1 MSFPFI
7 GSPIARPYIYY
18 IYEIFIYIYIIYII
32 YIYIHYTGMSPSK
45 DESCPHPIV
54 AYRGWKLSSGDL
66 TNTQKWCQESLTF
79 GEEFQQSLDH
89 VHFPPM
95 LRPGFALRD
104 LELWKS
110 WTNRWFI
117 DSIIYCLL
125 MANWSQAV
133 MCKKNISSGKSM
145 TPVSRRLRL
154 VQGASWPWVLNSSGA
169 WRAWSWLKAWDE
181 TSTAGPW
188 SKKWE
193 YINTGWWFGTFVP

>member
-1 MSFPFI
+1 MNHA
-7 GSPIARPYIYY
+7 PIQ
-18 IYEIFIYIYIIYII
+18 
-32 YIYIHYTGMSPSK
+32 SWL
-45 DESCPHPIV
+45 IV
-54 AYRGWKLSSGDL
+54 AEKLSSGDL

-117 DSIIYCLL
+117 DSIIHCLL

-133 MCKKNISSGKSM
+133 MCKKKQSSGKSM

-181 TSTAGPW
+181 TLTAGPW
-188 SKKWE
+188 SKKVGLYKYWLVVW
-193 YINTGWWFGTFVP
+193 YIFP